1 MTGGHLKPGSPD
13 HTHAYTHTHTHTR
26 HAEMLGLMFAGVLF
40 FPGLFLLFSHSLR
53 ILMGW
58 NQADAI
64 IVSARFVSSVQAI
77 MAAAAGCVI
86 ASACRRNLLDDR
98 HWLTDAYITFAAPY
112 FVYDLYAMFLC
123 DRHRHEV
130 KGHEDEGGTRSAP
143 ILAFVRRESLMV
155 LHHVFMVVFCL
166 PASLVWRQGK
176 GDYFQ
181 GLVFLAELSTPFVC
195 LAKVLIQL
203 KRTDTL
209 AYKVNGALTLL
220 VFLGCR
226 VALFPYLYLAYSSYA
241 SIPVHQAVLGAPWPC
256 TLGAGFL
263 WPLQIYWFWLMCQRA
278 RRVLAESGKPP
289 LGK

>member
-1 MTGGHLKPGSPD
+1 
-13 HTHAYTHTHTHTR
+13 
-26 HAEMLGLMFAGVLF
+26 
-40 FPGLFLLFSHSLR
+40 
-53 ILMGW
+53 
-58 NQADAI
+58 
-64 IVSARFVSSVQAI
+64 

-278 RRVLAESGKPP
+278 RRVLAESGKASPDP
-289 LGK
+289 GSSLRAPTGPHCTPHTHTHTHRSSLHAPTGPHCSPYTHTHTHTHTHTKSW

>member
-1 MTGGHLKPGSPD
+1 
-13 HTHAYTHTHTHTR
+13 
-26 HAEMLGLMFAGVLF
+26 MLGLMFAGVLF
-40 FPGLFLLFSHSLR
+40 FPGLFLLFSRSLR

-64 IVSARFVSSVQAI
+64 IVSARVVSSVQAI
-77 MAAAAGCVI
+77 IAVAAGCVI

-130 KGHEDEGGTRSAP
+130 KGHEDKGGTWSTP

-155 LHHVFMVVFCL
+155 LHHVFMVLFCL

-195 LAKVLIQL
+195 FAKVLIQL
-203 KRTDTL
+203 KLTDTL

-220 VFLGCR
+220 VFFGCR
-226 VALFPYLYLAYSSYA
+226 VALFPYLYLAYS
-241 SIPVHQAVLGAPWPC
+241 
-256 TLGAGFL
+256 
-263 WPLQIYWFWLMCQRA
+263 R
-278 RRVLAESGKPP
+278 
-289 LGK
+289 

>member
-1 MTGGHLKPGSPD
+1 
-13 HTHAYTHTHTHTR
+13 
-26 HAEMLGLMFAGVLF
+26 MLGLMFAGVLF

-64 IVSARFVSSVQAI
+64 IVSARSERTPVHTHAY
-77 MAAAAGCVI
+77 AGTACV
-86 ASACRRNLLDDR
+86 RVRFRR